1 MNDDN
6 EVNLDHHQTIYE
18 LYDSSDDYGNECDHL
33 DVEDFLFEY
42 EKMVN
47 PIVETQFDF
56 LQLNLKVNI

>member
-18 LYDSSDDYGNECDHL
+18 LYDSSDDYGNGCDHL

-56 LQLNLKVNI
+56 LQLGE